1 MTDVHR
7 AGLEVSDTTRPVGR
21 LAPVLGALLA
31 AGTLL
36 AAALLLTP
44 VRTDIARFLPEG
56 RTPAGRLMLEE
67 LRTGAAGRVLLAGV
81 EGAGPADLARVTTAM
96 AAALRG
102 TGRFRVVAAGD
113 AALPSAEEQAALFA
127 RRYLLADAALD
138 EASLHAALTALLRAL
153 RSSAGPVAAAYGF
166 ADPTG
171 AFTAALRAWGGSG
184 RVRAQDGAWFDPDR
198 DRALLVAV
206 TAAAGMDAPA
216 QAVALG
222 AVQSAFRDA
231 AAGVPGARLLVS
243 GPAVFAQA
251 AEAAVKRDVRLV
263 SVTSALLVLALLAW
277 RFRSLLVLAA
287 IGAPLL
293 LGIAAATVAT
303 GAAFG
308 GVQAAALG
316 LGAAMAG
323 VAVDYPVLLI
333 GHRKRGEAGAATR
346 ARIGPAFRLAV
357 ATAVL
362 GLGGMVLSG
371 LPGLQQLGVFS
382 AAALAATAAATWWLL
397 PRLVV
402 AADLAPV
409 AASDLTWLPRV
420 ERARRHRAW
429 ALLPAAAA
437 LAAAALAGGVR
448 WETDLAALSPVP
460 DAART
465 LDAELRGALGATD
478 AGQLL
483 IVRGRDAEEVLRQQE
498 ALRPLLTRLQGD
510 GAVGA
515 SEYAAQLVPSVA
527 AQAARRAAL
536 PSRDAL
542 AARLAAA
549 RDGLPYRVDAFQPFL
564 DGVAATAGLSP
575 LRPADLDG
583 TALGARLSPLL
594 APSGPDKNESWRGPV
609 TFRDVRDPARL
620 RAAFAGL
627 DPTEATYVDVRAE
640 LGGVLAGYTSGAWRW
655 LAVCAGL
662 AAAVLAAG
670 LRRDLGR
677 LPRVAGPVL
686 AAVLLTAALL
696 TAAGARLSLVHVV
709 ALQLVA
715 GVGFDYALFF
725 SRPQLDDEE
734 RARTMRTLVTCNL
747 MTLLTFGA
755 LALCRTPFLRD
766 IGVTVAL
773 GAGLAMA
780 AAFLFAG
787 PVPDKAPA

>member
-1 MTDVHR
+1 MTRR
-7 AGLEVSDTTRPVGR
+7 AGR

-31 AGTLL
+31 SGALL

-44 VRTDIARFLPEG
+44 IRTDIAGFLPTG
-56 RTPAGRLMLEE
+56 RTPASRLMLDE
-67 LRTGAAGRVLLAGV
+67 LRTGAAGSLLLVGV
-81 EGAGPADLARVTTAM
+81 DGAPAAELARITPAM
-96 AAALRG
+96 AAALGR
-102 TGRFRVVAAGD
+102 TGLFRVVAAGE
-113 AALPSAEEQAALFA
+113 AALPSPEEQAPLFA
-127 RRYLLADAALD
+127 RRYLLADTALD
-138 EASLHAALTALLRAL
+138 EASLRTALTALLRAL

-171 AFTAALRAWGGSG
+171 AFTAALRAWSGGG
-184 RVRAQDGAWFDPDR
+184 RVWAQDGAWFDPER
-198 DRALLVAV
+198 NRALLVAV
-206 TAAAGMDAPA
+206 TRVAGMDAPG
-216 QAVALG
+216 QAAALD
-222 AVQSAFRDA
+222 AVQAAFRDA
-231 AAGVPGARLLVS
+231 AAGSPGARLLVS
-243 GPAVFAQA
+243 GPAMFAQA
-251 AEAAVKRDVRLV
+251 AAAAIKRDVELV
-263 SVTSALLVLALLAW
+263 SATSALLVAGLLAW

-287 IGAPLL
+287 IGVPLL
-293 LGIAAATVAT
+293 LGLAAAAVVTA
-303 GAAFG
+303 AAFG

-323 VAVDYPVLLI
+323 IAVDYPVLLI
-333 GHRKRGEAGAATR
+333 GHRKQGEPGAATR

-357 ATAVL
+357 GTAVL

-371 LPGLQQLGVFS
+371 LPGLQQLGMFS
-382 AAALAATAAATWWLL
+382 ATALAATAAATWWVL

-409 AASDLTWLPRV
+409 AAGNLAWLPRV

-429 ALLPAAAA
+429 ALLPAAGV

-460 DAART
+460 DAARA
-465 LDAELRGALGATD
+465 LDAELRGALGAAE
-478 AGQLL
+478 AGQVL
-483 IVRGRDAEEVLRQQE
+483 VVQGRDQQEVLRRQE
-498 ALRPLLTRLQGD
+498 ALRPLLAGLQAD
-510 GAVGA
+510 GAIGG
-515 SEYAAQLVPSVA
+515 SEYAAQLVPSIA
-527 AQAARRAAL
+527 AQEVRRAML
-536 PSRDAL
+536 PPFGILTAQ
-542 AARLAAA
+542 LAAA
-549 RDGLPYRVDAFQPFL
+549 QSGLPYRASAFQPFL
-564 DGVAATAGLSP
+564 DGMAATASLTP

-583 TALGARLSPLL
+583 TALGARLTPLL
-594 APSGPDKNESWRGPV
+594 APAGTGWRGPV

-627 DPTEATYVDVRAE
+627 DPAEATFVDVRAE
-640 LGGVLAGYTSGAWRW
+640 LGAVLAGYTSGAWRW
-655 LAVCAGL
+655 LAVCAAL
-662 AAAVLAAG
+662 AAGVLAIG

-686 AAVLLTAALL
+686 AAVLLAAGVL
-696 TAAGARLSLVHVV
+696 TVMGARLSLVHVV

-734 RARTMRTLVTCNL
+734 RARTLRTLVTCNL

-773 GAGLAMA
+773 GAALAMA
-780 AAFLFAG
+780 AAFLFSG
-787 PVPDKAPA
+787 PVPARTPAQVTRTTA

>member
-1 MTDVHR
+1 M
-7 AGLEVSDTTRPVGR
+7 
-21 LAPVLGALLA
+21 
-31 AGTLL
+31 
-36 AAALLLTP
+36 
-44 VRTDIARFLPEG
+44 
-56 RTPAGRLMLEE
+56 
-67 LRTGAAGRVLLAGV
+67 
-81 EGAGPADLARVTTAM
+81 
-96 AAALRG
+96 
-102 TGRFRVVAAGD
+102 VAAGE
-113 AALPSAEEQAALFA
+113 AALPSPEEQAPLFA
-127 RRYLLADAALD
+127 RRYLLADTALD
-138 EASLHAALTALLRAL
+138 EASLRTALAALLRGL

-198 DRALLVAV
+198 SRALLVAV
-206 TAAAGMDAPA
+206 AKAAGMDGPG
-216 QAVALG
+216 QAAALG
-222 AVQSAFRDA
+222 AVRAAFRDA
-231 AAGVPGARLLVS
+231 AAGSPDAKLLVS

-251 AEAAVKRDVRLV
+251 AAAAIKTDVELV
-263 SVTSALLVLALLAW
+263 SVASALLVAGLLAW

-287 IGAPLL
+287 IGTPLL
-293 LGIAAATVAT
+293 LGLAAAAVVT

-316 LGAAMAG
+316 LGAAMSG
-323 VAVDYPVLLI
+323 IAVDYPVLLI
-333 GHRKRGEAGAATR
+333 GHRKQGEPGTATR

-371 LPGLQQLGVFS
+371 LPGLQQLGVF
-382 AAALAATAAATWWLL
+382 AATALAATAAATWWVL

-409 AASDLTWLPRV
+409 AAGNPAWLPRV
-420 ERARRHRAW
+420 ERARRRRAW
-429 ALLPAAAA
+429 ALLPAAVV

-460 DAART
+460 DAAQA
-465 LDAELRGALGATD
+465 LDAELRGAVGAAE
-478 AGQLL
+478 AGQVL
-483 IVRGRDAEEVLRQQE
+483 VVQGQDQQEVLRRQE
-498 ALRPLLTRLQGD
+498 ALRPLLAGLQAD
-510 GAVGA
+510 GTVGA

-527 AQAARRAAL
+527 AQEARRAML
-536 PSRDAL
+536 PPPGML

-549 RDGLPYRVDAFQPFL
+549 QAGLPYRADAFQPFL
-564 DGVAATAGLSP
+564 DGVAATANLAP

-583 TALGARLSPLL
+583 TALGARLAPLL
-594 APSGPDKNESWRGPV
+594 APAGMGWRGPV
-609 TFRDVRDPARL
+609 TFKGVRDAARL
-620 RAAFAGL
+620 RSALAGL
-627 DPTEATYVDVRAE
+627 DPAEATFVDVRAE
-640 LGGVLAGYTSGAWRW
+640 LGAVLTGYTSGAWRW

-662 AAAVLAAG
+662 AAGVLAIG

-686 AAVLLTAALL
+686 AAVLLTAGLL
-696 TAAGARLSLVHVV
+696 TVLGARLSLVHVV

-734 RARTMRTLVTCNL
+734 RARTLRTLVTCNL

-773 GAGLAMA
+773 GAALAMA
-780 AAFLFAG
+780 AAFLFSG
-787 PVPDKAPA
+787 PVPARTPARVAAA